1 MKQEKKAELREKRA
15 QKMRELRQQ
24 KKDDRMAAKAA
35 ILKEKAERKAAR
47 KAATEAKRLKVSLN
61 GRIFIFRSDFILAPD
76 KEMNCYLYY

>member
-61 GRIFIFRSDFILAPD
+61 GRIFIFRSDFGPSLS
-76 KEMNCYLYY
+76 

>member
-61 GRIFIFRSDFILAPD
+61 GRIFIFRSDFGISNLSTR
-76 KEMNCYLYY
+76 

>member
-61 GRIFIFRSDFILAPD
+61 GRIFIFRSDFSNLSTR
-76 KEMNCYLYY
+76 

>member
-61 GRIFIFRSDFILAPD
+61 GGIFTFPSDFGPIFQS
-76 KEMNCYLYY
+76 

>member
-15 QKMRELRQQ
+15 QKMRELRQK

-47 KAATEAKRLKVSLN
+47 KAATEAKRLKVFLKRGS
-61 GRIFIFRSDFILAPD
+61 FIFRSELI
-76 KEMNCYLYY
+76 